1 MNRYKSILW
10 TNEQL
15 GVNEEIV
22 SPNGE
27 FKFRYQDD
35 GNLVLYQGERV
46 PANAKWSIEKTS
58 KLPKKPGN
66 CRMQED
72 GNLVC
77 HDSEGTPYWASGS
90 YKRFE
95 NQHPYLIVQD
105 DGNVVVYKTEPV
117 PIWDTYHHPQ
127 K

>member
-1 MNRYKSILW
+1 MPQFKDRLLS
-10 TNEQL
+10 NEQL

-46 PANAKWSIEKTS
+46 AANAKWATMRFTPS
-58 KLPKKPGN
+58 PKKPGN

-77 HDSEGTPYWASGS
+77 HDSEGTPYWASGV
-90 YKRFE
+90 YERFK
-95 NQHPYLIVQD
+95 NLNPALIVQD
-105 DGNVVVYKTEPV
+105 DGNVVVYKPV
-117 PIWDTYHHPQ
+117 PIWDTYHNPQ

>member
-1 MNRYKSILW
+1 MLQFKDRLM

-22 SPNGE
+22 SPNGDY
-27 FKFRYQDD
+27 KFRYQDD

-46 PANAKWSIEKTS
+46 PANAKWSIEKIA

-77 HDSEGTPYWASGS
+77 HDSEGTPYWASGV
-90 YKRFE
+90 YEKFK
-95 NQHPYLIVQD
+95 NLHPTLIVQD
-105 DGNVVVYKTEPV
+105 DGNVVVIKPV
-117 PIWDTYHHPQ
+117 PIWDTEHHPQ